1 MLTQLI
7 MLCFAG
13 LLIAGAVSD
22 AWRYKIPNWLSGALL
37 LPFLA
42 AVVVNFPGFAGLGL
56 HLATGVVALILGMA
70 IFAAGWWGGGDAKMF
85 AAAAFMFG
93 WPQGLHFLFY
103 TALAGGG
110 LVVVLIALRHLL
122 PAFPALVKHT
132 PGTALAQ
139 GAPVPYGIAI
149 AIAGLILL
157 PQASL
162 LSNF

>member
-1 MLTQLI
+1 MITQFIALV
-7 MLCFAG
+7 FAS

-22 AWRYKIPNWLSGALL
+22 ASRYKISNWLSGALL
-37 LPFLA
+37 LPFVLA
-42 AVVVNFPGFAGLGL
+42 IAVNFPGWTGLGL
-56 HLATGVVALILGMA
+56 HLATGFVALVLGMA

-85 AAAAFMFG
+85 AAASFMFG
-93 WPQGLHFLFY
+93 WPLGYHFLFY

-110 LVVVLIALRHLL
+110 LVLVLIASRHLL
-122 PAFPALVKHT
+122 PAIPVMARHT

-157 PQASL
+157 PRVDL
-162 LSNF
+162 LTTF